1 MPVLHQE
8 LPDLTVT
15 PVLRAVTTESPAA
28 MEGLEG
34 PSHLVLAAQEAQV
47 VPVLAVVARLEQAVV
62 ARVDMLVLVE

>member
-1 MPVLHQE
+1 
-8 LPDLTVT
+8 
-15 PVLRAVTTESPAA
+15 